1 MISDV
6 FHRLKFMERRGSG
19 LKKIIK
25 EYDPENLPEFY
36 SDQQYFTVTLGNKN
50 YGKRKTNQK
59 TILETISNTENRI
72 LLLIRENPK
81 ISIDAISKKLGN
93 ITKSGV
99 KYNLKK
105 LKNKS
110 IIKRIGADKGGYWK
124 IINNSFK
131 NED

>member
-25 EYDPENLPEFY
+25 EYYPENLPEFY

-59 TILETISNTENRI
+59 TISNTENRI

-81 ISIDAISKKLGN
+81 ISADTMSKKLGN

-110 IIKRIGADKGGYWK
+110 IIKRIGTDKGGYWK